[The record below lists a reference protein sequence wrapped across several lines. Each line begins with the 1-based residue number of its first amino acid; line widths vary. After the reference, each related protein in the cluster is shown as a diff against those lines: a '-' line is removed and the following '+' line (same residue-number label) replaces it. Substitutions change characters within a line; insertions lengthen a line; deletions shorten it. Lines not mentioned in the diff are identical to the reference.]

1 MFDFSF
7 IHNMTEEERKAWDEQ
22 IDEFDK
28 KAEEHERQY
37 RFENC
42 GIGERYLKESFET
55 FDCRTE
61 DDKALLK
68 SMKLFSQT
76 IKTGKYATVK
86 LLGKVGTGK
95 THLAAAVLRECGG
108 MYRVIDVIC
117 NEVKEAERFDVKDDI
132 ERVIRRYVNASF
144 LVLDEIGRSQY
155 PEREKYILY
164 RIING
169 RYEKRL
175 PTLLISNFDKMKFAE
190 FVGAATTDRLNENCQ
205 TYELNGTS
213 YRIKKRGE
221 ELPRV

>member
-7 IHNMTEEERKAWDEQ
+7 IHNMTEEERKARDEQ
-22 IDEFDK
+22 IDEFDRQ
-28 KAEEHERQY
+28 AEENERKY
-37 RFENC
+37 RFENS
-42 GIGERYLKESFET
+42 GIGERYLAESFDT
-55 FDCRTE
+55 FVCRSE
-61 DDKALLK
+61 GEKAFLE
-68 SMKLFSQT
+68 SMRLFSRSVQSR
-76 IKTGKYATVK
+76 KFATVK

-108 MYRVIDVIC
+108 TYRVIDSIC
-117 NEVKEAERFDVKDDI
+117 NEVREAERFDVKDDI
-132 ERVIRRYVNASF
+132 ERVIRRYANASF

-190 FVGAATTDRLNENCQ
+190 FVGAATTDRLNESCL
-205 TYELNGTS
+205 TFELEGAS
-213 YRIKKRGE
+213 YRSIKRGE
-221 ELPRV
+221 LSRV